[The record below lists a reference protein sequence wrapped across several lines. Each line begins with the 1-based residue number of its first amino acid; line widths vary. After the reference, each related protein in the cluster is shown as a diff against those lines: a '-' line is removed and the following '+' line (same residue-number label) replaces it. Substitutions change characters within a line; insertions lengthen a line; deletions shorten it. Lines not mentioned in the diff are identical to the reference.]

1 MSDSKRNDCVEGKLD
16 RLVGQVEK
24 TYGKGAIQCM
34 GGHDPLESV
43 AVVASGSLAIDR
55 ALGIGGYPQ
64 GRIVE
69 IFGPESS
76 GKTTLALHAIAQTH
90 EQNRLAALIDAEHAF
105 DVRYAQAIGVK
116 LPTLLV
122 AQPDHGEQALDIV
135 EILARSGDLGLI
147 VVDSV
152 AALVPKAEID
162 GDMGDAHV
170 GLHARLMS
178 QALRKLTG
186 VASRSQTTII
196 FINQLRQKIGV
207 TFGSPETT
215 TGGMALKFY
224 SSVRLDVRRV
234 GKVTH
239 GDSVVGNRTR
249 VKIVKNKCAPP
260 FAEAEFDIRWGA
272 GIDALGDLVETALSL
287 GVLEKSGS
295 YVHFEG
301 KNIGQGRERVRE
313 SLIAEQQTAV
323 RIMAQVRTRLN
334 QSTVAMPFSDA
345 DDGSDANLLEVA

>member
-1 MSDSKRNDCVEGKLD
+1 MTKGKNESQNDETLG

-24 TYGKGAIQCM
+24 THGKGAIQCM
-34 GGHDPLESV
+34 GSRDPLECLPV
-43 AVVASGSLAIDR
+43 IESGSLAIDR

-76 GKTTLALHAIAQTH
+76 GKTTLALHAIAKVQ
-90 EQNRLAALIDAEHAF
+90 EQARLAALIDAEHAF
-105 DVRYAQAIGVK
+105 DIRYAQAIGVN
-116 LPTLLV
+116 LPSLLV

-135 EILARSGDLGLI
+135 ELLAKSGDLGLI

-162 GDMGDAHV
+162 GDMGDAHL

-186 VASRSQTTII
+186 IANRSQTTIM
-196 FINQLRQKIGV
+196 FINQLRHKIGV

-224 SSVRLDVRRV
+224 SSVRLDVRRT
-234 GKVTH
+234 GKVTQ

-260 FAEAEFDIRWGA
+260 FAEAEFDIRWGT
-272 GIDALGDLVETALSL
+272 GIDAAGDLIETALSL
-287 GVLEKSGS
+287 GVLEKNGS
-295 YVHFEG
+295 YIQFEG
-301 KNIGQGRERVRE
+301 KNIAQGRERVRE
-313 SLIAEQQTAV
+313 SLLGDRPSMDRMKV
-323 RIMAQVRTRLN
+323 QVRDRMDESNCAAHLLPIPDEDTGLSR
-334 QSTVAMPFSDA
+334 VA
-345 DDGSDANLLEVA
+345 

>member
-1 MSDSKRNDCVEGKLD
+1 MTKDKHTSENDETLG

-24 TYGKGAIQCM
+24 AHGKGAIQCM
-34 GGHDPLESV
+34 GCRDPLEALPV
-43 AVVASGSLAIDR
+43 IQSGSLAIDR

-69 IFGPESS
+69 VFGPESS
-76 GKTTLALHAIAQTH
+76 GKTTLALHAIAKVQ
-90 EQNRLAALIDAEHAF
+90 QQARLAALIDAEHAF
-105 DVRYAQAIGVK
+105 DIRYAQAIGVN
-116 LPTLLV
+116 LSSLLV

-135 EILARSGDLGLI
+135 ELLAKSGDLGLI

-162 GDMGDAHV
+162 GDMGDTHL

-186 VASRSQTTII
+186 IANRSQTTIM
-196 FINQLRQKIGV
+196 FINQLRHKIGV

-224 SSVRLDVRRV
+224 SSVRLDVRRT
-234 GKVTH
+234 GKVTQ
-239 GDSVVGNRTR
+239 GDGVVGNRTR

-260 FAEAEFDIRWGA
+260 FAEAEFDIRWGM
-272 GIDALGDLVETALSL
+272 GIDAAADLIETALSL
-287 GVLEKSGS
+287 GVLEKNGS
-295 YVHFEG
+295 YIHFDG
-301 KNIGQGRERVRE
+301 KNIAQGRDRVRE
-313 SLIAEQQTAV
+313 SLLGDRASMD
-323 RIMAQVRTRLN
+323 RIMAQVRERMDEGNCATQLLDVPDEDAGLSR
-334 QSTVAMPFSDA
+334 VA
-345 DDGSDANLLEVA
+345 